1 MQRIEIRGKLREKTK
16 ELYFFYAIGLLVFVN
31 LRSIGLL
38 GCLIWSCSWCG
49 IGFAW
54 QKFMEMKVSKLR
66 IVFEDSGILITDW
79 TNSYRFFWENL
90 QVDELTV
97 YYRRDSKSFSLFAE
111 IGRDLTSHGGS
122 PGTAVKV
129 HEGDDPLKQ
138 TWRVGFRSKS
148 YIVLKSKTDNN
159 EFRLPRELISDGDWQ
174 DIIGILNLKIA
185 SKSESVITQG
195 IFLYAMDEINSI
207 NRKQLKQLK
216 QESKSLSNTDDKSL
230 AAYELLVQEAERNR
244 SRLGFSKLYIL
255 QGYAKLLEEHGE
267 KSKAESIKKEI
278 DSIKRIAM

>member
-1 MQRIEIRGKLREKTK
+1 
-16 ELYFFYAIGLLVFVN
+16 
-31 LRSIGLL
+31 
-38 GCLIWSCSWCG
+38 
-49 IGFAW
+49 
-54 QKFMEMKVSKLR
+54 
-66 IVFEDSGILITDW
+66 
-79 TNSYRFFWENL
+79 
-90 QVDELTV
+90 
-97 YYRRDSKSFSLFAE
+97 
-111 IGRDLTSHGGS
+111 
-122 PGTAVKV
+122 
-129 HEGDDPLKQ
+129 
-138 TWRVGFRSKS
+138 
-148 YIVLKSKTDNN
+148 VLKSKTDNN